1 MSGEII
7 KLEYWD
13 LAIAF
18 PLVAACMLLSW
29 WMQLGL
35 HRDMFWGSVR
45 TFVQLAVTGYVLVWV
60 IQRSRLGEWYW
71 VLLAL
76 AVMLGVAVHTAQGRM
91 KEPLVGKS
99 WVFAVAI
106 VSGSLVVL
114 IYVLALILRI
124 HPWYNAQ
131 YVLPLAGMIIGNAMN
146 AGALAVSRF
155 AGDLQ
160 TRRLEV
166 ETALAL
172 GATAAEAVAPIRRD
186 ALRSAII
193 PSVNGMLVVGIVS
206 LPGMMTGQIL
216 AGQDPTQ
223 AVHYQVVVMYMIT
236 AAAAFT
242 SVIGVVA
249 ALRRVFTPAH
259 QLRVFAGK

>member
-1 MSGEII
+1 MEHVIPVGY
-7 KLEYWD
+7 LD
-13 LAIAF
+13 LLIAF
-18 PLVAACMLLSW
+18 PLVLGSLLLSW
-29 WMQLGL
+29 QFGLGL
-35 HRDMFWGSVR
+35 QRDMLLGALR
-45 TFVQLAVTGYVLVWV
+45 TFVQLAVTGYVLLW
-60 IQRSRLGEWYW
+60 IFARSGAGEWYW

-91 KEPLVGKS
+91 TEALAGKA

-106 VSGSLVVL
+106 VVGSLIVL
-114 IYVLALILRI
+114 AYVLALVLKIS
-124 HPWYNAQ
+124 PWYNAR
-131 YVLPLAGMIIGNAMN
+131 YVLPLAGMIIGNAMT
-146 AGALAVSRF
+146 AGTLAVSRF
-155 AGDLQ
+155 AGDLR

-172 GATAAEAVAPIRRD
+172 GATAAQAVAPIRRD
-186 ALRSAII
+186 ALRTAII

-249 ALRRVFTPAH
+249 AIRQTFTAAQ
-259 QLRVFAGK
+259 QLRLAEE